1 MSRRV
6 TNQPG
11 TPAGEEKANPGANG
25 KDGAGVNGK
34 CQHYWV
40 IESPDGPTSIG
51 VCKHCGVVREFDNFV
66 PISTWSDDKS
76 LAIRPSRSSDI
87 HTGDGS
93 RND

>member
-11 TPAGEEKANPGANG
+11 TPAGQEKADPGA
-25 KDGAGVNGK
+25 NGK